1 MTDSVNG
8 YFFSDVNGNG
18 TMDNAIVL
26 DGLSSLL
33 DFSYKNVVDLY

>member
-1 MTDSVNG
+1 VNG

-26 DGLSSLL
+26 EGLTSLS
-33 DFSYKNVVDLY
+33 DFGYTNVVGLY